1 MTAPIIKQIPC
12 LSDNYGY
19 LVHDPHSGE
28 TVSIDTPDAAAIAR
42 ALDEEGW
49 TLSQIWNT
57 HHHWDHAGGNA
68 ELKKLTGC
76 SISAP
81 AGERDMIP
89 GADRYVR
96 EGDTVSLGDHTA
108 RIIETPGHTRGH
120 ICYVFDAHQTAFV
133 GDTLFSLGCGRL
145 FEGTAQQMW
154 QSLSKLMALP
164 GETLIHCAHEYTMDN
179 ARFALTIEPENADL
193 QARAQEVAALRAQDK
208 PTVPMTLDLERRT
221 NPFLR
226 PDSAAIRARLEMED
240 AQDWEVFAKIR
251 QMKDNF

>member
-1 MTAPIIKQIPC
+1 MTAPVIKQIPC

-19 LVHDPHSGE
+19 LVHDADSGE
-28 TVSIDTPDAAAIAR
+28 TVSIDSPDASAILA

-68 ELKKLTGC
+68 ALKAETGC
-76 SISAP
+76 TISAP

-96 EGDTVSLGDHTA
+96 EGDTVALGAHEA
-108 RIIETPGHTRGH
+108 RVIETPGHTRGH
-120 ICYVFDAHQTAFV
+120 ICYVMDKYHAAFV

-154 QSLSKLMALP
+154 NSLSKLMALP
-164 GETLIHCAHEYTMDN
+164 DATLIHCAHEYTLDN
-179 ARFALTIEPENADL
+179 ARFALTIEPENTDL
-193 QARAQEVAALRAQDK
+193 QARAKEVAALRDQGR
-208 PTVPMTLDLERRT
+208 PTVPTTLALEKRT

-226 PDSAAIRARLEMED
+226 ADSAAIRARLNAGAAE
-240 AQDWEVFAKIR
+240 DWEVFAKIR
-251 QMKDNF
+251 QLKDNF